1 MSSTSN
7 QSPLGV
13 NVVSSLLQSQGF
25 TINPTAA
32 GLMGSSTTN
41 AAYTPGSIVN
51 NTCLYWVTHAINAA
65 YQHLGVQ
72 VSDATY
78 NNLIS
83 IGTNTIPALGNSLPP
98 TYGGEVPKV
107 ATPTF
112 SPGSGTYSSPQS
124 VTILTATSGASIYYT
139 TDGSVP
145 SSASTLY
152 TTPVSISVDTTIKAI
167 AEKTGYI
174 NSDIGTANY
183 VISLPKVA
191 TPTFSPGSGTYS
203 STQSVTISTLTS
215 GASIYY
221 TTDGSVPTSA
231 STLYTTPVSISVD
244 TTIKAIA
251 EEVGY
256 INSDI
261 GTANYVISLPG
272 YSTRYL
278 VVGGGGGT
286 TPAAGGGGAGG
297 FLDGTITLNSG
308 TTYTITVGDGG
319 LTGGN
324 GQNSSI
330 IGGSVSIIAIGGG
343 GSSIGVNGN
352 TGGSGGGGGENYCVG
367 QVLAGGAGTLGQ
379 GFSGGITPGLYD
391 SPAGG
396 GGGAGAAGVN
406 GSFITG
412 GGIGGIGLS
421 SNIITI
427 VQAGSASVGQQYG
440 CAVYYAGGGGASAY
454 GIGGGGGGQGG
465 GGYGG
470 YGSGGGSPGT
480 PNTGGGAGSANGAG
494 YNGGSGVVILSV
506 PNASYSGTYTGT
518 PVISVDGSNTAI
530 IFKQSGSY
538 TA

>member
-13 NVVSSLLQSQGF
+13 NIVSSLLQSQGF

-51 NTCLYWVTHAINAA
+51 DTCLYWVTYAINAA
-65 YQHLGVQ
+65 YQQLGVQ

-98 TYGGEVPKV
+98 TYGGEILKV

-112 SPGSGTYSSPQS
+112 SPDSGTYSSTQS
-124 VTILTATSGASIYYT
+124 VTISTLTPGASIYYT

-152 TTPVSISVDTTIKAI
+152 TTPVSISV
-167 AEKTGYI
+167 
-174 NSDIGTANY
+174 N
-183 VISLPKVA
+183 
-191 TPTFSPGSGTYS
+191 
-203 STQSVTISTLTS
+203 
-215 GASIYY
+215 
-221 TTDGSVPTSA
+221 
-231 STLYTTPVSISVD
+231 

-261 GTANYVISLPG
+261 GTANYVISSPVV
-272 YSTRYL
+272 YSARYL

-286 TPAAGGGGAGG
+286 SFAAGGGGAGG
-297 FLDGTITLNSG
+297 FLDSTITLDSG
-308 TTYTITVGDGG
+308 ITYTITVGDGG
-319 LTGGN
+319 LTYGNASSN
-324 GQNSSI
+324 GQCSSI

-343 GSSIGVNGN
+343 ASRVGASGN
-352 TGGSGGGGGENYCVG
+352 AGGSGGGGGENYSVG
-367 QVLAGGAGTLGQ
+367 QIHAGGTGTLGQ
-379 GFSGGITPGLYD
+379 GFCGGITPGLPN

-396 GGGAGAAGVN
+396 GGGAGAVGGN
-406 GSFITG
+406 GSAIYG
-412 GGIGGIGLS
+412 GSGGDGGIGLPS
-421 SNIITI
+421 DIITTA
-427 VQAGSASVGQQYG
+427 QATSASVGQVVTTN
-440 CAVYYAGGGGASAY
+440 VYYAGGGGASAY
-454 GIGGGGGGQGG
+454 GAYGGQGG
-465 GGYGG
+465 L
-470 YGSGGGSPGT
+470 GGGGAGGAGLGGVGSSGS
-480 PNTGGGAGSANGAG
+480 PNTGGGAGSANGVG
-494 YNGGSGVVILSV
+494 YTGGSGVVILSV
-506 PNASYSGTYTGT
+506 PTVSYSGIYTGT
-518 PVISVDGSNTAI
+518 PVISVDGANTAI